1 MKNQKLTQA
10 KINAYDEFY
19 TQRKTIEKE
28 LKYYTEQF
36 RNKVIYLNTVGKIA
50 IATNEIMVSFT
61 NLEDAFVPSPSG
73 LIIININ

>member
-28 LKYYTEQF
+28 L
-36 RNKVIYLNTVGKIA
+36 NTILSSLTIKSYI
-50 IATNEIMVSFT
+50 
-61 NLEDAFVPSPSG
+61 
-73 LIIININ
+73 

>member
-28 LKYYTEQF
+28 LKYY
-36 RNKVIYLNTVGKIA
+36 
-50 IATNEIMVSFT
+50 
-61 NLEDAFVPSPSG
+61 
-73 LIIININ
+73 IIIYVMPVWRNGRRDRLKSRRG

>member
-36 RNKVIYLNTVGKIA
+36 RNKVIY
-50 IATNEIMVSFT
+50 F
-61 NLEDAFVPSPSG
+61 
-73 LIIININ
+73 